1 MAQRLPN
8 REKALRRIAKL
19 LGITMLLALAFGAGV
34 LYENEHVLQVNHAAW
49 ALKKCNLSQAYA
61 PRFCL
66 RGFTGF
72 RDTYEQ
78 IVFAVEEDQRPVLI
92 QEISRTK
99 GWTAEPVPEEDF
111 LAFSKAFWYKE
122 FPPLPGGMVFD
133 AWFYRET
140 HEPSGYVHVATGSL
154 SPIGAIG
161 YGFEFAVYDIET
173 GLMIFIDQFG

>member
-8 REKALRRIAKL
+8 REKALRSIAKL
-19 LGITMLLALAFGAGV
+19 LGITMLLASAFGAGV

-78 IVFAVEEDQRPVLI
+78 IVFAVEEAQRPVLI
-92 QEISRTK
+92 QEISSQRDGQQSLFLPRT
-99 GWTAEPVPEEDF
+99 
-111 LAFSKAFWYKE
+111 FWHFQKHSGIKN
-122 FPPLPGGMVFD
+122 FHLFRR
-133 AWFYRET
+133 AWFLT
-140 HEPSGYVHVATGSL
+140 HGFTEKLMNLQDMCMLRQAVSL
-154 SPIGAIG
+154 RLALLGMDSNLP
-161 YGFEFAVYDIET
+161 Y
-173 GLMIFIDQFG
+173 MISKQG